1 MLDLLVRSRKF
12 IVGTAIVLAVVFFGI
27 IGPIFARDPLQLN
40 PYHVAESPSSEY
52 ILGTGDLGE
61 DIFAQLCTG
70 TRNSLMIGAIAGVFA
85 TIIGVLVGG
94 IGPYKSGLA
103 DETSNAFTN
112 VIMVFPMLP
121 LLIILVALFGGGN
134 ASMFLV
140 ATLIGLTSWPWAAR
154 CIRSQVLTLKERE
167 FINVARMSGIKGRKI
182 VITEIMPNM
191 LAYIIIVFVV
201 SLSIAILTEA
211 GLSMIGLG
219 PDPSSNVTLGTMLDF
234 IGTGSTQIA
243 LPWNYW
249 WAFIP
254 PGLVLTI
261 FLVGVFIM
269 HSGMD
274 EVFNPRL
281 RSV

>member
-1 MLDLLVRSRKF
+1 MFDLLVRSRKF
-12 IVGTAIVLAVVFFGI
+12 IIGTAVVLTIVFFGI
-27 IGPIFARDPLQLN
+27 IGSMLTRDPLQTN
-40 PYHVAESPSSEY
+40 AYHAAEPPSSEF

-61 DIFAQLCTG
+61 DLFAQLCAG
-70 TRNSLMIGAIAGVFA
+70 TRNSLLIGALAGGFA
-85 TIIGVLVGG
+85 TLVAVLVGG
-94 IGPYKSGLA
+94 IGPYKGGLM
-103 DETSNAFTN
+103 DEISNAFTS
-112 VIMVFPMLP
+112 VVMVFPMLP
-121 LLIILVALFGGGN
+121 LLILLSAIIGGGR

-140 ATLIGLTSWPWAAR
+140 AALIGLTTWPWAAR
-154 CIRSQVLTLKERE
+154 CIRSQVLTLKERG
-167 FINVARMSGIKGRKI
+167 FIDVARMSGMKDRKI

-191 LAYIIIVFVV
+191 LAYIIVVFVV
-201 SLSIAILTEA
+201 SLSIAVLTEA

-234 IGTGSTQIA
+234 IGAGSTQVA
-243 LPWNYW
+243 LPWTMW

-254 PGLVLTI
+254 PGLILTI
-261 FLVGVFIM
+261 FLVAVFIM

>member
-1 MLDLLVRSRKF
+1 MLELLARSRKF
-12 IVGTAIVLAVVFFGI
+12 IIGTTIVLAVILFGI
-27 IGPIFARDPLQLN
+27 IGPIFTRDPLQLN
-40 PYHVAESPSSEY
+40 PYLVAQPPNSEY

-61 DIFAQLCTG
+61 DIFAQLCMG
-70 TRNSLMIGAIAGVFA
+70 TRNSLMIGAIAGGFA
-85 TIIGVLVGG
+85 TIIAVLVGG
-94 IGPYKSGLA
+94 IGSYKSGLA

-134 ASMFLV
+134 ASIFLV

-167 FINVARMSGIKGRKI
+167 FINVARMSGVKGRKI
-182 VITEIMPNM
+182 VITEILPNM

-234 IGTGSTQIA
+234 IGAGSTQIA

-261 FLVGVFIM
+261 FLLGVFIM
-269 HSGMD
+269 QSGMD

-281 RSV
+281 RRV

>member
-1 MLDLLVRSRKF
+1 
-12 IVGTAIVLAVVFFGI
+12 
-27 IGPIFARDPLQLN
+27 
-40 PYHVAESPSSEY
+40 
-52 ILGTGDLGE
+52 
-61 DIFAQLCTG
+61 
-70 TRNSLMIGAIAGVFA
+70 
-85 TIIGVLVGG
+85 
-94 IGPYKSGLA
+94 
-103 DETSNAFTN
+103 
-112 VIMVFPMLP
+112 MVFPMLP

-167 FINVARMSGIKGRKI
+167 FINVARMSGVKGRKI
-182 VITEIMPNM
+182 VITEILPNM

-219 PDPSSNVTLGTMLDF
+219 PDPSSTVTLGTMLDF
-234 IGTGSTQIA
+234 IGTGSTQVA

-249 WAFIP
+249 WAFLP

-261 FLVGVFIM
+261 FLLGVFIM
-269 HSGMD
+269 QSGMD

-281 RSV
+281 RRV